1 MATTNPN
8 DTTKS
13 ADSQEISLSSE
24 IIARLIAPYTPRE
37 VLEAI
42 RDSGGK
48 FLYRGE
54 EPNDGVSCY
63 FEKEINIGKTSPS
76 HLVRVCDPTPDLLLS
91 ETYGNDPLALDY
103 FQQLED
109 FLVSTSVTSATTDA
123 IFMAKPSNGH
133 IATSDSSEA
142 GKWSVV
148 SVWPLLPVGNGKED
162 AKPKTARFSY
172 VWCRNQ
178 PIFYAPATLQKP
190 DVKNHK
196 QFDFQS
202 LVKNQMLREALE
214 ETNGREVLFSF
225 STTAAF
231 AAIPIE
237 LDQLLRNEL
246 EIIGYGL

>member
-1 MATTNPN
+1 MP
-8 DTTKS
+8 
-13 ADSQEISLSSE
+13 
-24 IIARLIAPYTPRE
+24 
-37 VLEAI
+37 
-42 RDSGGK
+42 
-48 FLYRGE
+48 
-54 EPNDGVSCY
+54 
-63 FEKEINIGKTSPS
+63 
-76 HLVRVCDPTPDLLLS
+76 LS

-142 GKWSVV
+142 GKWGSVV
-148 SVWPLLPVGNGKED
+148 SVWPLLPVENGKED
-162 AKPKTARFSY
+162 SQPAKPARFSY

-178 PIFYAPATLQKP
+178 PVFYAPGTLEKL

-231 AAIPIE
+231 VAIPIE

-246 EIIGYGL
+246 ENIGYGL